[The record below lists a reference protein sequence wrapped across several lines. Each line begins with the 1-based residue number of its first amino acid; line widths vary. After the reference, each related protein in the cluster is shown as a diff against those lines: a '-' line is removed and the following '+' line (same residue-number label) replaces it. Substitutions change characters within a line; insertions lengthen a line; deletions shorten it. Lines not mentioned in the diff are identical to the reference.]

1 MITNHHV
8 INGATHIRI
17 TLHDQRQYTAEVLA
31 SDPRT
36 DLAVLR
42 INGEGPFTPAAFR
55 DDVSV
60 KVGQWVV
67 AVGHPFNFPF
77 TVTAGIVSALGR
89 RGLARNEV
97 QDYIQTD
104 VAVNPGSSGGPLF
117 NTAGQVVGINTAI
130 FSPDKENMAS
140 AGISFAIPA
149 PMAYR
154 VAKTLAR
161 GNHSPSRASASVPK
175 TQKPREP
182 SRAKVPASHR

>member
-1 MITNHHV
+1 MGGRGWPPV
-8 INGATHIRI
+8 Q
-17 TLHDQRQYTAEVLA
+17 L
-31 SDPRT
+31 
-36 DLAVLR
+36 
-42 INGEGPFTPAAFR
+42 
-55 DDVSV
+55 
-60 KVGQWVV
+60 
-67 AVGHPFNFPF
+67 PF

-117 NTAGQVVGINTAI
+117 NTAGRLVGINTAI
-130 FSPDKENMAS
+130 YSPDKENMAS

-161 GNHSPSRASASVPK
+161 GEPIAFAGIGVRTQDAAASRAEPRQGARI
-175 TQKPREP
+175 TQVIAGAC
-182 SRAKVPASHR
+182 RACGNAAGDVIYAIDGTPAG

>member
-1 MITNHHV
+1 M
-8 INGATHIRI
+8 
-17 TLHDQRQYTAEVLA
+17 LA
-31 SDPRT
+31 GDPRT
-36 DLAVLR
+36 DLAVLG
-42 INGEGPFTPAAFR
+42 INGEVRSTPAAFG

-154 VAKTLAR
+154 VAKKLAR
-161 GNHSPSRASASVPK
+161 GELIAFAGIGVRTQDAAASAE
-175 TQKPREP
+175 PRQ
-182 SRAKVPASHR
+182 VPASHR